1 MKFILFIYLL
11 SLTSVALSSSVDPDT
26 AINTHNKWRNLLNQ
40 GKLDSQPVPNPF
52 IPDMYWDESLAA
64 SAQAHSDQC
73 VWQHSGTG
81 GENLYAHTGSWGS
94 MEEGINLWAEEYKNY
109 NYDTNMSTNGGVVG
123 HYTQIVWESSLRVGC
138 GKTQCDPIM
147 NSDGST
153 LWSGTMYTCQYQ
165 SPGNWFGQKP
175 YRVSAI
181 PTEQVDYTANNESL
195 DFQLVNIDGTIFR
208 AKLKIK
214 TAEPLI
220 FEVLTYDQVDNIDIN
235 EYPDIAYSE
244 GTSII
249 IPKLTIDGV
258 DYYKAEIRHI
268 GNLEYEVINVQ

>member
-11 SLTSVALSSSVDPDT
+11 SLSTVTFSSSVNPDT
-26 AINTHNKWRNLLNQ
+26 AVNTHNHWRNLLNK
-40 GKLDSQPVPNPF
+40 GMLESQPIPNPF

-109 NYDTNMSTNGGVVG
+109 NYDTNMSINGSVVG
-123 HYTQIVWESSLRVGC
+123 HYTQVVWESSLRVGC
-138 GKTQCDPIM
+138 GKTQCDPII

-153 LWSGTMYTCQYQ
+153 LWSGTMYTCQYR
-165 SPGNWFGQKP
+165 SSGNWVGQKP
-175 YRVSAI
+175 YRISSI
-181 PTEQVDYTANNESL
+181 PTDQVDYTATNESL
-195 DFQLVNIDGTIFR
+195 DFQLVNINGIIFR

-214 TAEPLI
+214 TTEPLI
-220 FEVLTYDQVDNIDIN
+220 FEVLTYDQVDNIDVN

-249 IPKLTIDGV
+249 IPTLTIDGI
-258 DYYKAEIRHI
+258 DYYKAEIKHI